1 MTLYPAKTSAP
12 KAYGRSFVVAHA
24 TGTAGFSISGGC
36 RKSAAGCNP
45 ESLRRVCFFLKSK

>member
-36 RKSAAGCNP
+36 RKARRNDVDSVLTAAAR
-45 ESLRRVCFFLKSK
+45 L

>member
-36 RKSAAGCNP
+36 RESAAGCNP
-45 ESLRRVCFFLKSK
+45 ESLRRVCFLNSK